1 MRTLSI
7 ESIRERLQIIH
18 SHGIKNVRVL
28 DRTFNYNPRR
38 AKELLQLFL
47 EFNPDICFHLEI
59 HPALLS
65 EELKNELKKLPKGL
79 LHLEAGIQS
88 LREPVLQKSRRMG
101 SLEDSLQGLRFPCS
115 LPNMET
121 HADLIAGLPLYRL
134 SEIFEDVR
142 TLAGYNAGEIQLE
155 SLKLLPG
162 TEMRRRAEE
171 LGIRYSP
178 LPPYEVLQTN
188 EISVNELQTAR
199 QLSRLWMI
207 L

>member
-1 MRTLSI
+1 M
-7 ESIRERLQIIH
+7 
-18 SHGIKNVRVL
+18 
-28 DRTFNYNPRR
+28 
-38 AKELLQLFL
+38 
-47 EFNPDICFHLEI
+47 
-59 HPALLS
+59 
-65 EELKNELKKLPKGL
+65 KKLPKGL

-101 SLEDSLQGLRFPCS
+101 SLEDSLQGLRFLCS

-121 HADLIAGLPLYRL
+121 HADLIAGLPLYLL

-171 LGIRYSP
+171 LGIRLNPEKPDVP
-178 LPPYEVLQTN
+178 LNKNDAFQKVQKRRVQEK
-188 EISVNELQTAR
+188 R
-199 QLSRLWMI
+199 
-207 L
+207 